1 VPNEPATVP
10 AQRLEWRV
18 ATVVDVRAE
27 TARARTLVLDV
38 PQWPGHRAGQ
48 HVDVRLVAEDGYQ
61 AQRSYSIASAP
72 EQRSIELTVERIENA
87 EVSPYL
93 CDTLVVGDG
102 LELRGP
108 IGGYF
113 VWDIALG
120 GPLLL
125 VAGGSGIVPLM
136 CMLRHHARATPS
148 ARARVPVRLLY
159 SARTWDD
166 VIYREEL
173 QSLNERPEVDVRFT
187 LTRDAPSGWT
197 GYRRRID
204 GEMLAEVSPPVAE
217 KLRGYVCGPTAL
229 VESVATQLV
238 EMGHDPSRVRTERF
252 GPTG

>member
-1 VPNEPATVP
+1 MNAPP
-10 AQRLEWRV
+10 RLEWRV
-18 ATVVDVRAE
+18 ATVIEVRDE
-27 TARARTLVLDV
+27 SRSARTLVLDV

-61 AQRSYSIASAP
+61 AQRSYSIASPP
-72 EQRSIELTVERIENA
+72 EQRSIELTVEKIENA

-93 CDTLVVGDG
+93 CDTLVAGDG
-102 LELRGP
+102 LEIRGP

-113 VWDIALG
+113 VWDMSLG

-136 CMLRHHARATPS
+136 CMLRHLARAKPS

-166 VIYREEL
+166 IIYREEL

-187 LTRDAPSGWT
+187 LTREAPSGWT

-204 GEMLAEVSPPVAE
+204 AEMLAEVSPPAVE
-217 KLRGYVCGPTAL
+217 KLLAYVCGPTAL